1 MRDVV
6 FFKVQSHALSIQS
19 KMADLTH
26 GQADPSA
33 HNPGG
38 PEADERR
45 VSSGMALDDTWVVS
59 NSVEH
64 ALPPSGSSVTSPSQR
79 SEAETRLKE
88 LVAQIRVLAPL
99 VSPESLQTAV
109 TELQE
114 AAESPSPD
122 SQWMRPPLQ
131 LFSGSPTG
139 SDAPDRPSLGPA
151 DDERSEAGGSV
162 GALAAGG
169 SEASSRSEQSEAAPV
184 WVDGV
189 GGSQTTGPLHLDDA
203 PWTGAE
209 YLHGVGGAA
218 YAPPPDNEAERPNDA
233 AGACGECDDSASAAS
248 EEAAAPRRRGRAKP
262 GQSSWQDGRGLAHGR
277 PCICDACEL
286 GAAADGCMASDMMQ
300 QPKVADVVRKHTK
313 RLSRPRGLTRDPD
326 RREARYAMYK
336 AFVQWHWR
344 DPLGAECRVRL
355 PGCVVRRIRRT
366 FPNPVCGLGCEI
378 SGPGCEQDGHYT
390 GFRTAEE
397 SRRVREGGFAS
408 VDIR

>member
-1 MRDVV
+1 
-6 FFKVQSHALSIQS
+6 
-19 KMADLTH
+19 MADLTH
-26 GQADPSA
+26 GQADPRET
-33 HNPGG
+33 NPGG

-45 VSSGMALDDTWVVS
+45 SSSGMVLDDTRAVS
-59 NSVEH
+59 SAVEH
-64 ALPPSGSSVTSPSQR
+64 ALPPSGSSATSPSQR

-99 VSPESLQTAV
+99 VSPESLQTAA

-114 AAESPSPD
+114 AAVSPSPD
-122 SQWMRPPLQ
+122 SHWLRPPLQ
-131 LFSGSPTG
+131 LFSGSPSG
-139 SDAPDRPSLGPA
+139 SDAPDRPSLGPSG
-151 DDERSEAGGSV
+151 DERSEAGGSI

-189 GGSQTTGPLHLDDA
+189 GGSQTMGPLDLDDA
-203 PWTGAE
+203 PWAGAE
-209 YLHGVGGAA
+209 YLHGAGGAA
-218 YAPPPDNEAERPNDA
+218 YVPPPDSGTERPNVADGTC
-233 AGACGECDDSASAAS
+233 GACDESTSVAS
-248 EEAAAPRRRGRAKP
+248 EEAAAPRRRGRGGKP
-262 GQSSWQDGRGLAHGR
+262 EKSSWQDGRGLAHGR

-286 GAAADGCMASDMMQ
+286 GAAADGCMALDMMQ
-300 QPKVADVVRKHTK
+300 QPKVADVVRQHTK

-366 FPNPVCGLGCEI
+366 FPNPVCGLGCDFWT
-378 SGPGCEQDGHYT
+378 GCEQASHYT

-397 SRRVREGGFAS
+397 SRRVREGDFAS